1 MESRAAELERSIR
14 AAVEALQRGDPPGAL
29 AQARAALA
37 IDPANYDAQHIA
49 ALALLYSGRAAEAL
63 EAIDRLI
70 AAHPRDAAA
79 HNTRGAVLQG
89 LGRFADAAQAYRQA
103 VSLAPDYVDGW
114 TNFALSMLGM
124 GNLGEAEAAFDRA
137 AKLQPAVRERMREP
151 IGEIQLRKAFALL
164 AGKDRD
170 AALQPAREAA
180 RLLPGSA
187 EAAGAEAQALLH
199 RCEFDAALERFARA
213 AELDRQPSRWR
224 FPLAFA
230 WPAIVDSRAE
240 IERHAARASRALA
253 DLARDPPPLADAYRE
268 VGMNGLYMAY
278 QGLDDTQWQRD
289 IAQAFRRASPSLEW
303 SAPRLSPGRPQGRK
317 IRLGIASAYLNDHTI
332 GKLNLGFA
340 RNLDRSRFELVVI
353 RRHGTARGVLVP
365 FFDECADR
373 VIELPADLARAREVV
388 AEARLDALFHPDVGM
403 DPFMY
408 FLAFARLA
416 PVQFTTWGHPVT
428 TGMPNMDYF
437 LSHAK
442 VEPADGAR
450 RYTEKL
456 VLFENL
462 PSYYYRPRGA
472 TEADMR
478 ERLGIAREAR
488 LYACPQTL
496 IKFHPDFD
504 DAVGALLRRDPRGLL
519 LLVENGNASWNRKLQ
534 ARMARTAPDLADRIR
549 FVPAMPLPDFFALQ
563 RQADA
568 LLDTFHFGGGCS
580 SYEALS
586 AGAPVVTLP
595 GASMRARVTLGWYE
609 LLGERTWVARDTE
622 EFVELAYRLAN
633 DRDAREASRR
643 RIGEGLGALVENDA
657 VVRELERF
665 VERAVEEAR

>member
-1 MESRAAELERSIR
+1 MQTQAAELERLIR
-14 AAVEALQRGDPPGAL
+14 AAVEAMQRGDFPRAL
-29 AQARAALA
+29 AEARSAIALDA
-37 IDPANYDAQHIA
+37 ANYDAQHIA
-49 ALALLYSGRAAEAL
+49 ALALLYAGRAPEAL
-63 EAIDRLI
+63 EAIDRLV
-70 AAHPRDAAA
+70 AAYPRDASAQ
-79 HNTRGAVLQG
+79 NTRGAALQG
-89 LGRFADAAQAYRQA
+89 LKRFADAAAAYRQA
-103 VSLAPDYVDGW
+103 VTLAPDYVDGW
-114 TNFALSMLGM
+114 A
-124 GNLGEAEAAFDRA
+124 NLGLALLAAGSADEAEGALARA
-137 AKLQPAVRERMREP
+137 AELQPAILERIREP
-151 IGEIQLRKAFALL
+151 LGRLALHRALRLL

-170 AALQPAREAA
+170 AALQPAQEAA
-180 RLLPGSA
+180 RLLPQSA
-187 EAAGAEAQALLH
+187 DAAGVQAQALLH
-199 RCEFDAALERFARA
+199 RCEFDAAIERFDRA
-213 AELDRQPSRWR
+213 AQLDRAPSRWR
-224 FPLAFA
+224 FPRAFA
-230 WPAIVDSRAE
+230 WPAIVDSRDE
-240 IERHAARASRALA
+240 IARHAERASRSLA
-253 DLARDPPPLADAYRE
+253 ELARDPPPLADAFRD

-289 IAQAFRRASPSLEW
+289 IAQAFRRACPALEW
-303 SAPRLSPGRPQGRK
+303 SSPWLSPGRPQGRK

-340 RNLDRSRFELVVI
+340 RHLDRSRFELVLL
-353 RRHGTARGVLVP
+353 RRKGTGGGVLAP
-365 FFDECADR
+365 FFNECAQQ
-373 VIELPADLARAREVV
+373 VVELPEDLAGARQAA
-388 AEARLDALFHPDVGM
+388 AEARLDALFYPDVGM

-437 LSHAK
+437 ISNAK
-442 VEPADGAR
+442 VEPPDGAR
-450 RYTEKL
+450 RYTEKR

-462 PSYYYRPRGA
+462 PSYYFRPRDPSN
-472 TEADMR
+472 ADMR
-478 ERLGIAREAR
+478 ERLGIGRDVR

-504 DAVGALLRRDPRGLL
+504 DAVAMLLRRDAKGLL
-519 LLVENGNASWNRKLQ
+519 LLIENGNASWNRKLA
-534 ARMARTAPDLADRIR
+534 ARMARVAPDVAGRIR

-595 GASMRARVTLGWYE
+595 GASMRARVTLGWYDF
-609 LLGERTWVARDTE
+609 LDERTWVARDAGD
-622 EFVELAYRLAN
+622 FVELAYRLAN

-643 RIGEGLGALVENDA
+643 RIEEGLGALVENVA

-665 VERAVEEAR
+665 VERATDEAR

>member
-1 MESRAAELERSIR
+1 
-14 AAVEALQRGDPPGAL
+14 
-29 AQARAALA
+29 
-37 IDPANYDAQHIA
+37 
-49 ALALLYSGRAAEAL
+49 
-63 EAIDRLI
+63 
-70 AAHPRDAAA
+70 
-79 HNTRGAVLQG
+79 
-89 LGRFADAAQAYRQA
+89 
-103 VSLAPDYVDGW
+103 
-114 TNFALSMLGM
+114 
-124 GNLGEAEAAFDRA
+124 
-137 AKLQPAVRERMREP
+137 
-151 IGEIQLRKAFALL
+151 
-164 AGKDRD
+164 
-170 AALQPAREAA
+170 
-180 RLLPGSA
+180 
-187 EAAGAEAQALLH
+187 
-199 RCEFDAALERFARA
+199 
-213 AELDRQPSRWR
+213 
-224 FPLAFA
+224 
-230 WPAIVDSRAE
+230 
-240 IERHAARASRALA
+240 
-253 DLARDPPPLADAYRE
+253 
-268 VGMNGLYMAY
+268 
-278 QGLDDTQWQRD
+278 
-289 IAQAFRRASPSLEW
+289 
-303 SAPRLSPGRPQGRK
+303 
-317 IRLGIASAYLNDHTI
+317 
-332 GKLNLGFA
+332 
-340 RNLDRSRFELVVI
+340 
-353 RRHGTARGVLVP
+353 
-365 FFDECADR
+365 
-373 VIELPADLARAREVV
+373 
-388 AEARLDALFHPDVGM
+388 M

-408 FLAFARLA
+408 VLAFARLA